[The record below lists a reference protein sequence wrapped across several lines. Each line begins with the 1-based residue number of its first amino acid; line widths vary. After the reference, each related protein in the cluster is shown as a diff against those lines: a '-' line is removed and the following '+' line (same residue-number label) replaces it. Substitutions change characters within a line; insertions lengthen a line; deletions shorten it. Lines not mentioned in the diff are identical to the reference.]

1 VSEGLLMRRLRI
13 DKELAGGVGRAGRG
27 KGLARG
33 TSLTDGKT
41 NRENAEYIRQ
51 VLSRPDSK
59 IRINGKLY

>member
-1 VSEGLLMRRLRI
+1 MSKTKPNETPTLWLDEGLP
-13 DKELAGGVGRAGRG
+13 VVRAGRG
-27 KGLARG
+27 KVLARG
-33 TSLTDGKT
+33 TSLTEGKT